1 MVLGD
6 VRQGSHQGEQK
17 AVKMLQLVNGGE
29 SSLRK
34 APQASQSRSHG
45 RGGGG
50 HPAGQKHQLGHEAAG
65 RGNSRGKGRGPDVK
79 VGAKAMALQTR
90 WSRALRGGVGA
101 GFQAQGV

>member
-45 RGGGG
+45 PGGGGG
-50 HPAGQKHQLGHEAAG
+50 HTLQDRSTSWDTKLQAEGTAE
-65 RGNSRGKGRGPDVK
+65 
-79 VGAKAMALQTR
+79 AKAGGRMSR
-90 WSRALRGGVGA
+90 WEPRPWPCRPGGA
-101 GFQAQGV
+101 GL